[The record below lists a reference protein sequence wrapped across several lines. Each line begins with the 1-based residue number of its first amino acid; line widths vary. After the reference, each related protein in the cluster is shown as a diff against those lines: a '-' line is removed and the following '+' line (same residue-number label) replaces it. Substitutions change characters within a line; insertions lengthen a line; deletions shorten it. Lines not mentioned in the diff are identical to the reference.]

1 MITLD
6 LATIRND
13 RYLAAHPEIFNPFE
27 DHQIKEV
34 NGERVISYGLS
45 SVGYDIRL
53 APEFKVFLAEVLDPK
68 ELMAAE
74 TVFTELFMLPA
85 HGFVLARSVEWIE
98 IPTDSFGVCFGKSTY
113 ARVGLICN
121 VTPLE
126 PGWKGYL
133 TIELSNTTD
142 HPIRLYANEGIAQIV
157 LFDAG
162 NPKTTYDQRNG
173 KYMNQTE
180 VTLPRV

>member
-1 MITLD
+1 MTILD

-13 RYLAAHPEIFNPFE
+13 CWLKEHPEIFTPFV

-34 NGERVISYGLS
+34 DGQRVISYGLS

-53 APEFKVFLAEVLDPK
+53 DGEFKFYLAEVLDPK
-68 ELMAAE
+68 EPMSAE
-74 TVFTELFMLPA
+74 TVFTDCFELSP
-85 HGFVLARSVEWIE
+85 HGFVLAKSFEWIKV
-98 IPTDSFGVCFGKSTY
+98 PADSFGICFGKSTY

-126 PGWKGYL
+126 PGWEGYL

-142 HPIRLYANEGIAQIV
+142 HPIRLYVMEGIAQIV
-157 LFDAG
+157 FLDAG
-162 NPKTTYDQRNG
+162 NPSVTYDQRNG

-180 VTLPRV
+180 VTLPKV